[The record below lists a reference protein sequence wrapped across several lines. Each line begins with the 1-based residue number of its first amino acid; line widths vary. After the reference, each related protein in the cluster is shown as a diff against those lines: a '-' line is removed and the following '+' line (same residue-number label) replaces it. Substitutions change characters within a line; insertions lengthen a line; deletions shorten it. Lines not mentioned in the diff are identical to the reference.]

1 MQIPTR
7 QFAET
12 QLRSMSSL
20 QRELQDIQIQLS
32 TGKKILHASDN
43 PTASIE
49 IARIDNQ
56 AAALARDKAALQFT
70 NGRLGLEEDMLGEAI
85 SMGQRLKELA
95 VLGNRQTTAQDRANL
110 VAEARQLEG
119 ALEDLANTADE
130 SGHSLFAGFRTNV
143 RAFAEDAATGNVT
156 YQGDNGAVVV
166 PGNEDT
172 THGVDHGGKLFGGVR
187 TSSGLT
193 DAFSIVGQFIT
204 ALDSGTGI
212 AAAQIKLDALSEHLN
227 TKQTEIGAA
236 RSAIET
242 RIGLFAGKESNLA
255 ARREPLAKPVIEELG
270 TKLQQGIAA
279 LTAAQQSFI
288 KTIDL
293 NLFKFL
299 T

>member
-56 AAALARDKAALQFT
+56 AAVLARDKNALQFT
-70 NGRLGLEEDMLGEAI
+70 NGRLGLEEDMLGESI
-85 SMGQRLKELA
+85 SIVQRLKELA
-95 VLGNRQTTAQDRANL
+95 ILGNRQITSQDRASL
-110 VAEARQLEG
+110 TAEARQLEG

-130 SGHSLFAGFRTNV
+130 SGHSLFAGFRTNL
-143 RAFAEDAATGNVT
+143 RAFAENPDTGVVE
-156 YQGDNGAVVV
+156 YQGDSGTPVV

-172 THGVDHGGKLFGGVR
+172 TRSVDHGGRIFGGVR
-187 TSSGLT
+187 TRTGLT
-193 DAFSIVGQFIT
+193 DAFTVIGAFMT

-212 AAAQIKLDALSEHLN
+212 ADAQVKLDALAEHLN
-227 TKQTEIGAA
+227 TKQTEVGA
-236 RSAIET
+236 
-242 RIGLFAGKESNLA
+242 A
-255 ARREPLAKPVIEELG
+255 ARRFKLALVCLRAKSRHWRRD
-270 TKLQQGIAA
+270 ANRW
-279 LTAAQQSFI
+279 QSR
-288 KTIDL
+288 
-293 NLFKFL
+293 
-299 T
+299 

>member
-56 AAALARDKAALQFT
+56 AAVLARDKNALQFT
-70 NGRLGLEEDMLGEAI
+70 NGRLGLEEDMLGESI
-85 SMGQRLKELA
+85 SIVQRLKELA
-95 VLGNRQTTAQDRANL
+95 ILGNRQITSQDRASL
-110 VAEARQLEG
+110 TAEARQLEG

-130 SGHSLFAGFRTNV
+130 SGHSLFAGFRTNL
-143 RAFAEDAATGNVT
+143 RAFAENPDTGVVE
-156 YQGDNGAVVV
+156 YQGDSGTPVV

-172 THGVDHGGKLFGGVR
+172 TRSVDHGGRIFGGVR
-187 TSSGLT
+187 TSTGLT
-193 DAFSIVGQFIT
+193 DAFTVIGAFIS

-212 AAAQIKLDALSEHLN
+212 ADAQVKLDALAEHLN
-227 TKQTEIGAA
+227 TRQTEVGAA
-236 RSAIET
+236 RAAIQS
-242 RIGLFAGKESNLA
+242 RIGLFAGKESALA
-255 ARREPLAKPVIEELG
+255 ARREPLAKPVIEQLG

-293 NLFKFL
+293 TLFKFL
-299 T
+299 S